1 LEEKGTCNGQE
12 CLDWVEITLNNLGTA
27 PRICGS
33 GEVGE
38 VHADGANEMTLEF
51 ASNRRT
57 EDGGFLYFVTCA
69 DPGFDQNAQ
78 NSGIVPQ
85 SQAHSYYSHHCS
97 QPPNMSPRPNTIEA
111 PSGLFEQV
119 HLSRSYVVKMSG
131 SIFYKDDVIQVRDG
145 LRVLYTMRGIIRLEV
160 ANRFSTTP
168 RRYYRSKVGVTFKG
182 YGESSPCVLV
192 DITQAPSTFRNLDNI
207 WKQCQLLSSGS
218 RSYC

>member
-38 VHADGANEMTLEF
+38 VHADGSNAMTLEF

-97 QPPNMSPRPNTIEA
+97 QPPNMSPRPNTIE
-111 PSGLFEQV
+111 V
-119 HLSRSYVVKMSG
+119 
-131 SIFYKDDVIQVRDG
+131 
-145 LRVLYTMRGIIRLEV
+145 
-160 ANRFSTTP
+160 
-168 RRYYRSKVGVTFKG
+168 
-182 YGESSPCVLV
+182 
-192 DITQAPSTFRNLDNI
+192 
-207 WKQCQLLSSGS
+207 
-218 RSYC
+218 

>member
-1 LEEKGTCNGQE
+1 MLCK
-12 CLDWVEITLNNLGTA
+12 A
-27 PRICGS
+27 
-33 GEVGE
+33 
-38 VHADGANEMTLEF
+38 
-51 ASNRRT
+51 AS
-57 EDGGFLYFVTCA
+57 
-69 DPGFDQNAQ
+69 
-78 NSGIVPQ
+78 
-85 SQAHSYYSHHCS
+85 AHCYNILMIHSI
-97 QPPNMSPRPNTIEA
+97 QA

-218 RSYC
+218 QSYC